1 MLLRFLNDCNERYI
15 NERKSRIIKKD
26 KPQDNLFIQQLLD
39 LYNSV
44 FQMINKEYSDSPFIH
59 SAVNKSFSTYIN
71 KQIGKY
77 YTAELLSSY
86 CDHFINEAVRDHFN
100 IDETENKLTTI
111 VELFCYV
118 EDKDIFSTIYRTHL
132 SRRLLEEKST
142 SYDFEKHMIDCFR
155 LKCGPQLTCK
165 LEGMLNDLTS
175 NIDEYNKYHEIVKEM
190 INKSNTSTSST
201 TVFIDFYIKILTQA
215 YWPTPNKDFN
225 PILPDYMVKYIT
237 SFNTYYKQLFPRRI
251 LHYIH
256 NESIILMDCIMFDN
270 KNYTL
275 QVSLPQAILLLQ
287 FNNKSEIT
295 YEAAKDMFQC
305 DDGMCKRI
313 ISPLLFSKY
322 KILRKYK
329 EGKNEDEVEDD
340 ENKKVVQPGD
350 VIRLNEKF
358 VSASKR
364 VVIPM
369 PVVDNTVYKEKTI
382 ENRSLAIEAAIV
394 RIMKSRRQLNHSKLI
409 SMVLEQLQMF
419 KPAVEAIKS
428 RIENLIDR
436 EYIERDEKDPNTYH
450 YLA

>member
-1 MLLRFLNDCNERYI
+1 
-15 NERKSRIIKKD
+15 
-26 KPQDNLFIQQLLD
+26 
-39 LYNSV
+39 
-44 FQMINKEYSDSPFIH
+44 MIDKEYSDSPFIH
-59 SAVNKSFSTYIN
+59 SAVNKSFSTYVN
-71 KQIGKY
+71 KTIGKY

-86 CDHFINEAVRDHFN
+86 CDHFINEAVKGHFN

-132 SRRLLEEKST
+132 SRRLLEEKTT
-142 SYDFEKHMIDCFR
+142 SYEFEKHMIDCFR

-175 NIDEYNKYHEIVKEM
+175 NIEEYNKYHEVIKEM
-190 INKSNTSTSST
+190 MNKSNKNNNI
-201 TVFIDFYIKILTQA
+201 IDFYIKILTQA
-215 YWPTPNKDFN
+215 YWPSPNKDFN
-225 PILPDYMVKYIT
+225 PILPENMMKYINA
-237 SFNTYYKQLFPRRI
+237 FNSYYKQLFPRRI

-256 NESIILMDCIMFDN
+256 NESIVLIEGKMLDN
-270 KNYTL
+270 REYTI

-287 FNNKSEIT
+287 FNNKNEIS
-295 YEAAKDMFQC
+295 YEGAKELFQC

-322 KILRKYK
+322 KLLKK
-329 EGKNEDEVEDD
+329 CGSSGSASGGDGDD
-340 ENKKVVQPGD
+340 ENKKVVQAGD
-350 VIRLNEKF
+350 IIKLNEKF
-358 VSASKR
+358 VSASRR

-419 KPAVEAIKS
+419 KPAVEAVKS